1 MLISELLEGIREDFT
16 ALGQLGGP
24 ETASIAERLSAA
36 IEPSLRTHF
45 LGGARTPSIQEFNL
59 QDSVALTLNL
69 EGDQIRMRGSSPPT
83 DGDVAAPTPSDYS
96 ARIALRL
103 SDGLKE
109 DIEHLATDVGSSM
122 NSWIV
127 RTLERSVRSDPTDS
141 GVAASTSTPR
151 QGSRL
156 RDSKEI
162 IMSSN
167 ATSDRSS
174 ENRGGEAC
182 DIESRTT

>member
-1 MLISELLEGIREDFT
+1 MLISELLAGIREDFD

-24 ETASIAERLSAA
+24 EMATIAERLSAA
-36 IEPSLRTHF
+36 IEPSLRAHF
-45 LGGARTPSIQEFNL
+45 LDALNHVVQEFNL

-69 EGDQIRMRGSSPPT
+69 EGDHIRMSRVVAVE
-83 DGDVAAPTPSDYS
+83 DNAAPTPSDYS

-127 RTLERSVRSDPTDS
+127 RTLERSVRADPTDS
-141 GVAASTSTPR
+141 GSSHPR
-151 QGSRL
+151 QL
-156 RDSKEI
+156 RGKGR
-162 IMSSN
+162 
-167 ATSDRSS
+167 A
-174 ENRGGEAC
+174 
-182 DIESRTT
+182 

>member
-1 MLISELLEGIREDFT
+1 MLISELLAGIRDDFN

-24 ETASIAERLSAA
+24 ETASIADRLSAA

-45 LGGARTPSIQEFNL
+45 LEAMNNVVQEFNL

-69 EGDQIRMRGSSPPT
+69 EGDQVRMNRVVANEGS
-83 DGDVAAPTPSDYS
+83 VAAPTPSDLS

-109 DIEHLATDVGSSM
+109 DIEHLATDVGSSV

-141 GVAASTSTPR
+141 GSHNSR
-151 QGSRL
+151 QL
-156 RDSKEI
+156 RGKGR
-162 IMSSN
+162 
-167 ATSDRSS
+167 A
-174 ENRGGEAC
+174 
-182 DIESRTT
+182 

>member
-1 MLISELLEGIREDFT
+1 MLISELLSGIREDFN

-24 ETASIAERLSAA
+24 DTASVAERLSAA

-45 LGGARTPSIQEFNL
+45 LEAMNNVIQEFNL

-69 EGDQIRMRGSSPPT
+69 EGDQIRMNRVVGVEGNVT
-83 DGDVAAPTPSDYS
+83 TPTPSDYS

-109 DIEHLATDVGSSM
+109 DIEHLATDVGSSV

-127 RTLERSVRSDPTDS
+127 RTLERSVRSDPTES
-141 GVAASTSTPR
+141 VSHNPR
-151 QGSRL
+151 QL
-156 RDSKEI
+156 RGKGR
-162 IMSSN
+162 
-167 ATSDRSS
+167 A
-174 ENRGGEAC
+174 
-182 DIESRTT
+182 

>member
-24 ETASIAERLSAA
+24 ETASIAERLGAA

-45 LGGARTPSIQEFNL
+45 LEALNAVVQEFNL

-69 EGDQIRMRGSSPPT
+69 EGDQIRMSRVVAAAA
-83 DGDVAAPTPSDYS
+83 DADADVAAPTPSDYS

-141 GVAASTSTPR
+141 GSNNPR
-151 QGSRL
+151 QL
-156 RDSKEI
+156 RGKGR
-162 IMSSN
+162 
-167 ATSDRSS
+167 A
-174 ENRGGEAC
+174 
-182 DIESRTT
+182 

>member
-1 MLISELLEGIREDFT
+1 MLISELLDGIREDFN

-45 LGGARTPSIQEFNL
+45 LEALNHVIQEFNL

-69 EGDQIRMRGSSPPT
+69 EGDQIRMSRVVAV
-83 DGDVAAPTPSDYS
+83 DGNVTTPTPSDYS

-103 SDGLKE
+103 SDGLKG
-109 DIEHLATDVGSSM
+109 DIEHLATDVGSSV

-141 GVAASTSTPR
+141 VSKHPR
-151 QGSRL
+151 QL
-156 RDSKEI
+156 RGKGR
-162 IMSSN
+162 
-167 ATSDRSS
+167 A
-174 ENRGGEAC
+174 
-182 DIESRTT
+182 

>member
-1 MLISELLEGIREDFT
+1 MLISELLHGIREDFN

-24 ETASIAERLSAA
+24 ETASITERLSAA

-45 LGGARTPSIQEFNL
+45 LEAMNSVVQEFNL

-69 EGDQIRMRGSSPPT
+69 EGDQIRLNRV
-83 DGDVAAPTPSDYS
+83 VATEAPLTAPTPSDYS

-109 DIEHLATDVGSSM
+109 DIEHLATDVGSSV

-127 RTLERSVRSDPTDS
+127 RTLERSVRSDPTES
-141 GVAASTSTPR
+141 VSKNPR
-151 QGSRL
+151 QL
-156 RDSKEI
+156 RGKGR
-162 IMSSN
+162 
-167 ATSDRSS
+167 A
-174 ENRGGEAC
+174 
-182 DIESRTT
+182 

>member
-1 MLISELLEGIREDFT
+1 MLISELLDGIREDFL

-45 LGGARTPSIQEFNL
+45 LEALNNVIQEFNL

-69 EGDQIRMRGSSPPT
+69 EGDRIRMNRVVAN
-83 DGDVAAPTPSDYS
+83 DGDVAAPTPTPSDYS

-109 DIEHLATDVGSSM
+109 EIEHLATDVGSSM

-127 RTLERSVRSDPTDS
+127 RTLERSVRSDPTQS
-141 GVAASTSTPR
+141 VSHNPR
-151 QGSRL
+151 QL
-156 RDSKEI
+156 RGKGR
-162 IMSSN
+162 
-167 ATSDRSS
+167 A
-174 ENRGGEAC
+174 
-182 DIESRTT
+182 

>member
-1 MLISELLEGIREDFT
+1 MLISELLSGIREDFNS
-16 ALGQLGGP
+16 LGQLGGP

-45 LGGARTPSIQEFNL
+45 LEAMNNVIQEFNL

-69 EGDQIRMRGSSPPT
+69 EGDQVRMNRVVAS
-83 DGDVAAPTPSDYS
+83 DGHVAAPTPTPSDYS

-109 DIEHLATDVGSSM
+109 DIEHLATDVGSSV

-127 RTLERSVRSDPTDS
+127 RTLERSVRSDPTES
-141 GVAASTSTPR
+141 VSLNPR
-151 QGSRL
+151 QL
-156 RDSKEI
+156 RGKGR
-162 IMSSN
+162 
-167 ATSDRSS
+167 A
-174 ENRGGEAC
+174 
-182 DIESRTT
+182 

>member
-1 MLISELLEGIREDFT
+1 MLISELLAGIRSDFN

-45 LGGARTPSIQEFNL
+45 LEAMNNVVQEFNL

-69 EGDQIRMRGSSPPT
+69 EGDQVRMNRVVANEGS
-83 DGDVAAPTPSDYS
+83 VAPPTPSALS

-109 DIEHLATDVGSSM
+109 DIEHLATDVGSSV

-141 GVAASTSTPR
+141 MSSHPR
-151 QGSRL
+151 QL
-156 RDSKEI
+156 RGKGR
-162 IMSSN
+162 
-167 ATSDRSS
+167 A
-174 ENRGGEAC
+174 
-182 DIESRTT
+182 